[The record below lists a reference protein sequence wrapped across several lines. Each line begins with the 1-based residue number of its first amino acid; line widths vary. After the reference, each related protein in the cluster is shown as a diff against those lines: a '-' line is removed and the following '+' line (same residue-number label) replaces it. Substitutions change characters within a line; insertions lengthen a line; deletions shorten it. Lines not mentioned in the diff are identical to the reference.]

1 MMSTAVITQSYEPS
15 AAVPPA
21 PKQIG
26 RFEVRSEIGRGSNG
40 VVYAAFDPVLGR
52 EVAIKAIPLAT
63 DNVVRRRAE
72 ASFLQE
78 AKNAANLNHQ
88 GIVTV
93 FDAGKTDSVAY
104 IAMERLYG
112 SDLHDWLAA
121 RNKLSPKAIAS
132 MMARVADAVHY
143 AHRRGLIHRDL
154 KPSNIFLTRDL
165 KPKVLDF
172 GVALAQ
178 YNDTPRNASRQLIG
192 TPNYMSPEQAF
203 GRPLDVRSD
212 VFSMG
217 AILYELLTGQRAFD
231 GNQVEETLTRVT
243 SQPPTPIYQL
253 NPDVPVELI
262 EIVRRAM
269 AKDASERYQSA
280 AEMRNDL
287 VLVAAR
293 EDSGRVP
300 TLTPD
305 TSPPVLSRR
314 SVRLAVATIAVS
326 ACIVVFALWQPRRS
340 SVTPEAAPTAASTS
354 TAAAAPAAAPAPPV
368 APAPPTVA
376 AAPTVATVPTVVASS
391 TNSPADAGKTT
402 PDSTNVAAEA
412 DSSRATALSEVQERP
427 VSALPAISPKP
438 GLARIRPKPPV
449 QPAVTTAAAAP
460 PAPEPAPAA
469 VADGSVTLGIAPWGE
484 IVVDGKSRGVS
495 PPLTRLT
502 LAPGVHTVEVRNG
515 SAPPFISRIDL
526 QPGQAV
532 EVQHRF

>member
-1 MMSTAVITQSYEPS
+1 M
-15 AAVPPA
+15 PPA

-52 EVAIKAIPLAT
+52 EVAIKAIPLAA
-63 DNVVRRRAE
+63 DNQVRRRAE

-78 AKNAANLNHQ
+78 AKSAAGLNHP

-112 SDLHDWLAA
+112 SDLHDWLAT
-121 RNKLSPKAIAS
+121 RNKLASKTIAS

-178 YNDTPRNASRQLIG
+178 YSDTPLNASRQLIG
-192 TPNYMSPEQAF
+192 TPNYMSPEQAL
-203 GRPLDVRSD
+203 GRPLDARSD

-231 GNQVEETLTRVT
+231 GSQVEETLTKVA
-243 SQPPTPIYQL
+243 SQPTTPIYQL
-253 NPDVPVELI
+253 NPEVPPELI
-262 EIVRRAM
+262 EIVNRAM

-293 EDSGRVP
+293 EDSGRRP
-300 TLTPD
+300 TLPPE
-305 TSPPVLSRR
+305 TSAPVLHRR
-314 SVRLAVATIAVS
+314 SVRLVVATLAVS
-326 ACIVVFALWQPRRS
+326 ASIVILALEQPRRPRGA
-340 SVTPEAAPTAASTS
+340 PEAPRPAVSTPAIVVADATNTIPAMAGQPSGQDTGAQAAGQAETPARPLFIPISPPPQPPKLVPK
-354 TAAAAPAAAPAPPV
+354 AVRPPIAVAAPEAPP
-368 APAPPTVA
+368 ARP
-376 AAPTVATVPTVVASS
+376 
-391 TNSPADAGKTT
+391 PADAT
-402 PDSTNVAAEA
+402 VA
-412 DSSRATALSEVQERP
+412 
-427 VSALPAISPKP
+427 
-438 GLARIRPKPPV
+438 
-449 QPAVTTAAAAP
+449 
-460 PAPEPAPAA
+460 
-469 VADGSVTLGIAPWGE
+469 LGIAPWGE
-484 IVVDGKSRGVS
+484 IIVDGSSHGVS
-495 PPLTRLT
+495 PPLTHLT
-502 LAPGVHTVEVRNG
+502 LAPGPHTIEVRNG
-515 SAPPFISRIDL
+515 AAPPFVSRIDL

>member
-1 MMSTAVITQSYEPS
+1 MVSQAIATQWYEPS
-15 AAVPPA
+15 AAMPPA

-52 EVAIKAIPLAT
+52 EVAIKAIPLAA
-63 DNVVRRRAE
+63 DNQVRRRAE

-78 AKNAANLNHQ
+78 AKSAAGLNHP

-112 SDLHDWLAA
+112 SDLHDWLAT
-121 RNKLSPKAIAS
+121 RNKLASKTIAS

-178 YNDTPRNASRQLIG
+178 YSDTPLNASRQLIG
-192 TPNYMSPEQAF
+192 TPNYMSPEQAL
-203 GRPLDVRSD
+203 GRPLDARSD

-231 GNQVEETLTRVT
+231 GSQVEETLTKVA
-243 SQPPTPIYQL
+243 SQPTTPIYQL
-253 NPDVPVELI
+253 NPEVPPELI
-262 EIVRRAM
+262 EIVNRAM

-293 EDSGRVP
+293 EDSGRRP
-300 TLTPD
+300 TLPPE
-305 TSPPVLSRR
+305 TSAPVLHRR
-314 SVRLAVATIAVS
+314 SVRLVVATLAVS
-326 ACIVVFALWQPRRS
+326 ASIVILALEQPRRPRGA
-340 SVTPEAAPTAASTS
+340 PEAPRPAVSTPAIVVADATNTIPAMAGQPSGQDTGAQAAGQAETPARPLFIPISPPPQPPKLVPK
-354 TAAAAPAAAPAPPV
+354 AVRPPIAVAAPEVPPARP
-368 APAPPTVA
+368 
-376 AAPTVATVPTVVASS
+376 
-391 TNSPADAGKTT
+391 PADAT
-402 PDSTNVAAEA
+402 VA
-412 DSSRATALSEVQERP
+412 
-427 VSALPAISPKP
+427 
-438 GLARIRPKPPV
+438 
-449 QPAVTTAAAAP
+449 
-460 PAPEPAPAA
+460 
-469 VADGSVTLGIAPWGE
+469 LGIAPWGE
-484 IVVDGKSRGVS
+484 IIVDGSSHGVS
-495 PPLTRLT
+495 PPLTHLT
-502 LAPGVHTVEVRNG
+502 LAPGPHTIEVRNG
-515 SAPPFISRIDL
+515 AAPPFVSRIDL